1 MWFMHDGYEW
11 GWGWMAFGMAWMVI
25 FWGGIIA
32 LAVWAVSRLTGDRE
46 KGRDQRRLEGPSPLD
61 IAKERY
67 ARGEITREQF
77 EQFRHDLS

>member
-1 MWFMHDGYEW
+1 MWFMHDGYDW
-11 GWGWMAFGMAWMVI
+11 NWGWMVFGMAWMVL

-46 KGRDQRRLEGPSPLD
+46 KGGGQRGSEGRSPLD
-61 IAKERY
+61 IVKERY
-67 ARGEITREQF
+67 ARGEITKDQF